1 MRGGGSQSATN
12 FVMRLRRSK
21 QASDRSQPVLLLS
34 PLTASHRVPPLLS
47 CHRDSKTRHC
57 EGCDADFRPARPW
70 SRFCGPARRLSAPIA
85 ALFTL
90 GKILDR
96 ILSSMR
102 PLSRVRARYRTGSV
116 PLSGSCSGSGRARRP
131 PLAGRPRSN
140 SSPGPSHSKNRPL
153 AQMQTIDHDRF
164 DH

>member
-1 MRGGGSQSATN
+1 MEALDGEVQQLARGRVDTPWRTRRPSA
-12 FVMRLRRSK
+12 
-21 QASDRSQPVLLLS
+21 SQPEAGVQAVQRVGTLACLDLS
-34 PLTASHRVPPLLS
+34 ASEQGHPLPWTG
-47 CHRDSKTRHC
+47 RDHDIHC

-102 PLSRVRARYRTGSV
+102 PLARVRSAIPDGKCAVEWKLFRFGPGSATS
-116 PLSGSCSGSGRARRP
+116 LSRSP
-131 PLAGRPRSN
+131 KVELIAGALP
-140 SSPGPSHSKNRPL
+140 
-153 AQMQTIDHDRF
+153 Q
-164 DH
+164 

>member
-21 QASDRSQPVLLLS
+21 QASDRSQPALLLS

-102 PLSRVRARYRTGSV
+102 PRARARAIPDGKCAVEWKLFRFGPGSATSLSRSPKVE
-116 PLSGSCSGSGRARRP
+116 LI
-131 PLAGRPRSN
+131 AGALP
-140 SSPGPSHSKNRPL
+140 
-153 AQMQTIDHDRF
+153 Q
-164 DH
+164 

>member
-21 QASDRSQPVLLLS
+21 QASDRSQPALLLS

-90 GKILDR
+90 GKILIEFYPPCVPRARARAIPDGKCAVEWKLFR
-96 ILSSMR
+96 FGPGSATS
-102 PLSRVRARYRTGSV
+102 LSRSPKVE
-116 PLSGSCSGSGRARRP
+116 LI
-131 PLAGRPRSN
+131 AGALP
-140 SSPGPSHSKNRPL
+140 
-153 AQMQTIDHDRF
+153 Q
-164 DH
+164 